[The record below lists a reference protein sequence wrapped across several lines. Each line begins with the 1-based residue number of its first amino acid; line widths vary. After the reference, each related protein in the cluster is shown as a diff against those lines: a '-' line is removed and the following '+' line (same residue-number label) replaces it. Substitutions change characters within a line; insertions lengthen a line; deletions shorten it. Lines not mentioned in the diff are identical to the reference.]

1 MPHPYLPR
9 GPLLVSVLA
18 QNLGG
23 VAIQGD
29 DACSAFSLW
38 CAAFSRPAQ
47 LHDLLA
53 DGDGAPGKVDIGPG
67 KADCLVSA
75 QAPKR
80 HQVEER
86 IEPVL
91 PRVVEQ
97 AASLGRRLDG
107 DLGPLPRRAPR
118 RDPLVG
124 TATAPSLATC

>member
-1 MPHPYLPR
+1 MQCAPIFTGEDQAARNSCLTQYLPR

-29 DACSAFSLW
+29 DACSAFGLG

-86 IEPVL
+86 IE
-91 PRVVEQ
+91 
-97 AASLGRRLDG
+97 A
-107 DLGPLPRRAPR
+107 PLSVKRGLWYPCGGA
-118 RDPLVG
+118 
-124 TATAPSLATC
+124 